1 MTNAINNMGQ
11 SNPIASNLPS
21 TTTQGTGR
29 PASSAAPPTAQT
41 YEYGKDGKLAPVQTG
56 ASQPATPLP
65 PGEAWVKQPGQAYE
79 YGKDGKLVPVQP
91 DASQPATP
99 LPPGEAWVKQPD
111 NTGNANGK
119 PTPPAREEGKND
131 LMV

>member
-29 PASSAAPPTAQT
+29 PASSAAPPTAQ
-41 YEYGKDGKLAPVQTG
+41 
-56 ASQPATPLP
+56 S
-65 PGEAWVKQPGQAYE
+65 YE